1 MRMTQARR
9 RVAMTSDTPGGYSDD
24 LVALPGGISMSAY
37 IISDLSARDPDS
49 LQIYRARAA
58 ASIAQYGGRYLSRG
72 GAIETL
78 EGDWRPEMIVVVEFP
93 SMEQARAWYR
103 SPEYATA
110 LAVRDKALGR
120 DLILVDGTVIAS

>member
-1 MRMTQARR
+1 MRMTQAGR
-9 RVAMTSDTPGGYSDD
+9 RVAMTSDTPEGYSDH
-24 LVALPGGISMSAY
+24 LVAPPGGIVMSAY

-72 GAIETL
+72 GTIETL

-93 SMEQARAWYR
+93 SMEQAHAWYR

-110 LAVRDKALGR
+110 LAVRDKALAR